1 MTLVRKQIAKDD
13 LHTVSEEYWD
23 GDLEGLADFLNFQR
37 SFEERLQAIAFSL
50 DDELERRG
58 LPRWCWK
65 VIIEKDRENWHVDG
79 SGERLTH
86 GQSFADASV
95 SIRERAEPPTRTRV
109 RRLTRKPCN
118 QP

>member
-65 VIIEKDRENWHVDG
+65 VIIEKDREKMARCWKW
-79 SGERLTH
+79 R
-86 GQSFADASV
+86 APDAWSV
-95 SIRERAEPPTRTRV
+95 FCRCQRIDLGT
-109 RRLTRKPCN
+109 C
-118 QP
+118 